1 MPTVMRIAVS
11 LLLAAAVAVPS
22 AFAQSGGGGGAEE
35 LLEQLRNQDVF
46 CDGTYALCIKA
57 PCSAIPTI
65 DRLGNYAVDY
75 ALCSCD
81 LVQGWSMGPGACTD
95 RTPVKKPLKKNGRTY
110 LISTYSNSFNSSEKT
125 LSCPSDTLWAWCYGA
140 PCVVD
145 EKAPNK
151 AVCTCPVQQGAA
163 KTLGGNCQQSACSGI
178 WSAATP
184 AGDAF
189 ANQHYQSYM
198 QKNQPSVPVNPPAA
212 ACPASGGGGGGW

>member
-1 MPTVMRIAVS
+1 MPTAKRIAIS
-11 LLLAAAVAVPS
+11 LLLAAVAAVPP
-22 AFAQSGGGGGAEE
+22 ALAQSGGGGAAE

-81 LVQGWSMGPGACTD
+81 LMQGWSMGPGACSD
-95 RTPVKKPLKKNGRTY
+95 RTPVKKKGRTY
-110 LISTYSNSFNSSEKT
+110 LISTYSNSFNNTEST
-125 LSCPSDTLWAWCYGA
+125 LSCPRDTLWAWCYGA

-163 KTLGGNCQQSACSGI
+163 KTLGGNCRQSACSGI

-184 AGDAF
+184 EGDAF
-189 ANQHYQSYM
+189 ANEHYYHYM
-198 QKNQPSVPVNPPAA
+198 QTNQPSVKVNPPAP
-212 ACPASGGGGGGW
+212 ACSASAGKGGGW